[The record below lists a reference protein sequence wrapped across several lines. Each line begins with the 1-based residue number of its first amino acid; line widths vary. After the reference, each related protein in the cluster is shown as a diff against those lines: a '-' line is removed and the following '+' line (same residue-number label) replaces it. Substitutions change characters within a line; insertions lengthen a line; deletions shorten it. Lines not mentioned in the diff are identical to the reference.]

1 MSDLFDYYASCAER
15 GLLRAVAGQ
24 NESLGIVGDT
34 IGSDRWVVGDLFNE
48 EGGG

>member
-1 MSDLFDYYASCAER
+1 MSDLLDYYASCAER

-24 NESLGIVGDT
+24 NQALGFVCDT
-34 IGSDRWVVGDLFNE
+34 VGSDGWMVRDLFNE